1 VAPARVV
8 ATFEYEGMPGH
19 VLLETVTFEDVGG
32 KTRLTTRSVFQSVQ
46 DRDGILQS
54 GMEEGATESMDR
66 FAELLANA

>member
-66 FAELLANA
+66 FAELLANG

>member
-1 VAPARVV
+1 MAPARVV